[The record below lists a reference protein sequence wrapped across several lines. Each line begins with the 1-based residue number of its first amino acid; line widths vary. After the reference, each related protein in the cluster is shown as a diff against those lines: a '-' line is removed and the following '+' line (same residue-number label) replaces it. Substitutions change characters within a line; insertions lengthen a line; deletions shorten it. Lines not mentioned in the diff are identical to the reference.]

1 MKRVVRT
8 KAVNQRQ
15 RATQNLKP
23 IPYSRELAASRK
35 KSVVSEARHSLV
47 NVQQNV
53 LFREYELNS
62 KARFDKIG
70 EVLEELE
77 HNSGRSDFVSWANA
91 TLEAKL
97 GFKLSIDFLQQSS
110 IGELNLSALYSEC
123 VFNQFLEFSKE
134 FFEEDPLKG
143 QQTEE
148 LQNEFQNIGYHAVGV
163 SPCAD
168 GRLAHFV
175 SYILRL
181 PYSMVRRKAHAGALF
196 DVSESV
202 RNWVFTEHLRFR
214 EAKPNSVDN
223 DTRYLKI
230 ASYHFSKSDP
240 HHQGCAAHGSDD
252 AKAAKAALDR
262 LNEFKQAIENRFDCG
277 ATLDIVLLG
286 VNTDDDSLRVHI
298 PDEFGRTNLNDYVD
312 THDLYHHTLD
322 FTAEQARK
330 EIESRLVVSR
340 KRSRHDLGSRIRK
353 VLAWLIERNISQID
367 YVHQYEKGCYKDL
380 GHAERFIG
388 IGSGFEEV
396 QLRNLTYYSFLE
408 TLEEGLKDVKVGV
421 KIFKKLNICKM
432 RPIPIIIGFEYDSRV
447 PGSKTRVIKKAK
459 RIENL
464 VHEKFSEL
472 SKSGMLHTMCTL
484 RDYTGFHPAY
494 RLGD

>member
-1 MKRVVRT
+1 MKDVVTRG
-8 KAVNQRQ
+8 RQ
-15 RATQNLKP
+15 RRLEKLQDLKP
-23 IPYSRELAASRK
+23 VPYKRASVSSVKTISSSHPLVDHK
-35 KSVVSEARHSLV
+35 KNSVLRA
-47 NVQQNV
+47 
-53 LFREYELNS
+53 YEIAS
-62 KARFDKIG
+62 KSRFDSINAT
-70 EVLEELE
+70 LEKLQ
-77 HNSGRSDFVSWANA
+77 SQFGKPDFINWANA
-91 TLEAKL
+91 TLKADL
-97 GFKLSIDFLQQSS
+97 GFTLPVAVLKQSS
-110 IGELNLSALYSEC
+110 IGGLNLSTLYSEC

-134 FFEEDPLKG
+134 FFEKDPLKG

-148 LQNEFQNIGYHAVGV
+148 LSEEFKQMGYHSIGV
-163 SPCAD
+163 APCAD

-214 EAKPNSVDN
+214 EAKPNAADKP
-223 DTRYLKI
+223 TRYLKI
-230 ASYHFSKSDP
+230 GSYHFSKSDP

-252 AKAAKAALDR
+252 AKAAQAALDK
-262 LNEFKQAIENRFDCG
+262 LNEFKQAIENRFGCG
-277 ATLDIVLLG
+277 AAVDFVLLG
-286 VNTDDDSLRVHI
+286 VNTDDDSLKVHI
-298 PDEFGRTNLNDYVD
+298 PDEYGRIDLARFVD
-312 THDLYHHTLD
+312 THELYHHTMN

-330 EIESRLVVSR
+330 EIESQLSLQRRRTRNDQAGNL
-340 KRSRHDLGSRIRK
+340 RK

-367 YVHQYEKGCYKDL
+367 YVHQYEKGCYSDK

-408 TLEEGLKDVKVGV
+408 TLEEGIDDVKVGI

-432 RPIPIIIGFEYDSRV
+432 LPIPIIVGFEYDGRV

-459 RIENL
+459 RIEKL
-464 VHEKFSEL
+464 LHEKFADL
-472 SKSGMLHTMCTL
+472 SQAGSLHTMCTL

-494 RLGD
+494 RLDD